1 MLNCWIAKAHRLPT
15 LILSDDAKGL
25 LTAGFTDA
33 ELSSRRGGKPLQH
46 WEEGMPITRYFVERL
61 TPHNEVW
68 MIRFD
73 DEESGPYRSQSEA
86 VLFAIEAAERHNEHG
101 EKGQVVVVAPTWT
114 CDQDISRGS
123 W

>member
-1 MLNCWIAKAHRLPT
+1 
-15 LILSDDAKGL
+15 
-25 LTAGFTDA
+25 
-33 ELSSRRGGKPLQH
+33 
-46 WEEGMPITRYFVERL
+46 
-61 TPHNEVW
+61 

-73 DEESGPYRSQSEA
+73 DEESGPYSSQSEA
-86 VLFAIEAAERHNEHG
+86 VLFAIEAAERHNERG